1 MSRPGKAASR
11 TVRRAGD
18 AAPIVADPSAVP
30 VRGPAGTASST
41 AEDAGTPA
49 RILDAAE
56 ALFAERG
63 FHAVSVR
70 EITAAADVN
79 GAAVFY
85 HFGRKDDLLAAVLER
100 RAAPL
105 AVERRRRL
113 DALLD
118 GPAEALTLEALI
130 EAYLAPGLTIGF
142 GSQEARTRFGRL
154 RLRVTAD
161 SGDAPVQEILRRH
174 YREPGRRFLD
184 GVARLLPHL
193 SATDLQWRFH
203 LMIGTLIHM
212 LSKPGR
218 VQAVAGDSPD
228 ETYDPDDMETAQRV
242 LVPLLVAV
250 FRAPPTLVDAAPAA
264 PRNPR
269 RNGKTN
275 RQS

>member
-1 MSRPGKAASR
+1 MSP
-11 TVRRAGD
+11 
-18 AAPIVADPSAVP
+18 
-30 VRGPAGTASST
+30 
-41 AEDAGTPA
+41 AEDTTPA

-79 GAAVFY
+79 GAGVFY
-85 HFGRKDDLLAAVLER
+85 HFGRKEDLLAAVLER

-154 RLRVTAD
+154 RLRITPD
-161 SGDAPVQEILRRH
+161 SGEARVQEILRRH

-184 GVARLLPHL
+184 GAARLLPQL
-193 SATDLQWRFH
+193 SPQDLQWRFH
-203 LMIGTLIHM
+203 LMIGALIHM
-212 LSKPGR
+212 LSRPGR
-218 VQAVAGDSPD
+218 VQAVAGDSP
-228 ETYDPDDMETAQRV
+228 ENTYDPDDMETAQRV

-250 FRAPPTLVDAAPAA
+250 FRAPPTLTDAAPAA
-264 PRNPR
+264 PRKSR
-269 RNGKTN
+269 RNGRTDQ
-275 RQS
+275 QS